1 MASTHRPLGRPRSNA
16 IDGALFRAAFELVAS
31 EGYGRLT
38 IERIAAVS
46 GVSKASIYRRFRSR
60 AELVADALLANY
72 SIVPA
77 ACANPVGGVER
88 YLRRI
93 FAAVRNQAGPM
104 LQGLMADAQ
113 LEPGFRAIF
122 RERFIHTRRAAL
134 ADAIEAEYCQPA
146 NLDLL
151 LDFALGTMWYRLLVG
166 HGTLNDRDA
175 AEIAR
180 ALARLVPAEAIG

>member
-1 MASTHRPLGRPRSNA
+1 MAGAHRPLGRPRSYA
-16 IDGALFRAAFELVAS
+16 IDELLFRTAFALIAG

-72 SIVPA
+72 AIVPA
-77 ACANPVGGVER
+77 VSADPVGSVER
-88 YLRRI
+88 YLQRI
-93 FAAVRNQAGPM
+93 FAAVRDRAGPM

-113 LEPGFRAIF
+113 LEPEFRVIF
-122 RERFIHTRRAAL
+122 RERFIHARRSAL
-134 ADAIEAEYCQPA
+134 ADAITAEYGQPA

-166 HGTLNDRDA
+166 HGTLSDRDA
-175 AEIAR
+175 ADIAR
-180 ALARLVPAEAIG
+180 ALGRLVQAEAFG

>member
-1 MASTHRPLGRPRSNA
+1 MPSAHRPLGRPRSNA
-16 IDGALFRAAFELVAS
+16 IDEALYRTAFELVAT

-60 AELVADALLANY
+60 AELAADALLANY
-72 SIVPA
+72 AIVPA
-77 ACANPVGGVER
+77 VSANPVGGVEL

-113 LEPGFRAIF
+113 LEPEFRIIF
-122 RERFIHTRRAAL
+122 RERFVRARRIAL
-134 ADAIEAEYCQPA
+134 AAAIEAEYGQAA

-166 HGTLNDRDA
+166 HGTLSDRDA
-175 AEIAR
+175 ADIAR
-180 ALARLVPAEAIG
+180 AIGRLVQAEAFG